1 LPAAYASA
9 ILKLP
14 AFYGHILARVCWM
27 AARQRHKERRMARL
41 SVVINGERRTLPL
54 TDKGLRI
61 GRALDNDIVLNHVI
75 VSRHH
80 ANVELRGRDAWV
92 TDLSSRNGVFVNRL
106 RVKEEQ
112 LGDGDIIQVGPFE
125 FNYEDRAAQS
135 VVLDDNKYF
144 PLASEARQIQSGEL
158 PELALDLREFYR
170 ISKRLNTILDLRE
183 LLDAVMEEVLR
194 LVPAQRGLLMLRKG
208 AELVPMVVHPPTQG
222 DVTISSTIARKAIE
236 GNEVVLTRDARLDF
250 AGSDS
255 IISANIRSAV
265 CAPLISESE
274 AIGLIYVDSP
284 GRDQFGDRER
294 DLLAALAN
302 QAAISIERARLTEEL
317 RQQAKLRQNFERF
330 MSPNIAKLMASYVTQ
345 HGQLWEPQELIVSV
359 LFADVKG
366 FTTLSEK
373 LSPREAQDLLNEYF
387 HEMTEVIFKHNGT
400 LDKYIGDGIMALFG
414 APQLG
419 DPISP
424 EVSATQAVDAAI
436 DMIAAHRRLVEKLDP
451 SKRFEFR
458 IGINTGAVYA
468 GFFGTRQRLEY
479 TVMGDTV
486 NTASRLEGRAELNT
500 VLISDATRNAIGDRF
515 AVREVGDFQLKGKAK
530 LVHTFMVQGRK

>member
-1 LPAAYASA
+1 
-9 ILKLP
+9 
-14 AFYGHILARVCWM
+14 
-27 AARQRHKERRMARL
+27 MARL
-41 SVVINGERRTLPL
+41 SVVINGEKNTLPL

-61 GRALDNDIVLNHVI
+61 GRALDNDIVLNHAI

-80 ANVELRGRDAWV
+80 AQVELRGRDAWV
-92 TDLSSRNGVFVNRL
+92 TDLNSRNGIFVNRL
-106 RVKEEQ
+106 RIKEEQ
-112 LGDGDIIQVGPFE
+112 LGDGDMLQVGPFE
-125 FNYEDRAAQS
+125 FHYEDRAAQS

-144 PLASEARQIQSGEL
+144 PLQAEAREVKSGEL

-194 LVPAQRGLLMLRKG
+194 VVPAQRGLLMLRKG
-208 AELVPMVVHPPTQG
+208 AELVPMVLYPPNQG
-222 DVTISSTIARKAIE
+222 DVTISSTIARKAME
-236 GNEVVLTRDARLDF
+236 GNEAVLTRDARLDF

-265 CAPLISESE
+265 CAPLVSESK
-274 AIGLIYVDSP
+274 ALGLIYVDSP

-294 DLLAALAN
+294 DLLAAVAN
-302 QAAISIERARLTEEL
+302 QAATSIERARLTEEL
-317 RQQAKLRQNFERF
+317 RQQARLRQNFERF
-330 MSPNIAKLMASYVTQ
+330 MSPNVAQLMASYVSQ
-345 HGQLWEPQELIVSV
+345 HGQLWEPQELVVSV

-366 FTTLSEK
+366 FTSLSET

-414 APQLG
+414 APQLAQPI
-419 DPISP
+419 DPA
-424 EVSATQAVDAAI
+424 VSAEQAVDAAL
-436 DMIAAHRRLVEKLDP
+436 DMIAAHQRLVEKLDA
-451 SKRFEFR
+451 SKRFSFR
-458 IGINTGAVYA
+458 IGINTGQVYA

-486 NTASRLEGRAELNT
+486 NTASRLEGKADLNS
-500 VLISDATRNAIGDRF
+500 VLISEATRVEIGDKF
-515 AVREVGDFQLKGKAK
+515 AVQEMGDFQLKGKAQ
-530 LVHTFMVQGRK
+530 LVHTYKVLGRK